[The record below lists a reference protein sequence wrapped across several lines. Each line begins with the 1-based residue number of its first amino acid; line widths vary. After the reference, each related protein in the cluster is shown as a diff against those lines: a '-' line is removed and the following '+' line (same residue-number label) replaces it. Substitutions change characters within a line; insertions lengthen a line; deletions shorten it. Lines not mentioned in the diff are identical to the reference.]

1 MKRTKFTAKS
11 ALIVAIVVS
20 TILSGCRYVADDST
34 IPIPVPTDVADST
47 ILEEITQS
55 PPSGETPTPTAE
67 IKTKMEPANIVVGK
81 RWYEEYTDHLI
92 ACEDYGEL
100 IPFVGAV
107 GTKGEY
113 FSDRFVYGLM
123 TENGIVVTD
132 PVYDICY
139 RSEVSGTNAALI
151 LHKYDSNNS
160 TTEQIVVAATDGN
173 WCLEFDASR
182 VESDKYGIRVFSD
195 SAMMEVSTEG
205 ELLDTYYYK
214 EMDISSAHMDIL
226 LKHVHGGFGITG
238 ERRGMFVSLM
248 QIENDNLLVLDM
260 TSGKSMIMSHS
271 EWMNEYEADTAL
283 QWEEIVENGQTIM
296 RCGDESY
303 TIPYVLKHSYNTVH
317 GNFVLFRES
326 GAVYTLDGEVFL
338 PEAENS
344 KVYWLGDALAEN
356 ENGVVVRFTYDE
368 LETTVSCY
376 RHDGTELMIPKEWK
390 EWITTDEIERDILV
404 VGGFLQFV
412 DSNNGAYYYDI
423 DTAELVCAFEFT

>member
-1 MKRTKFTAKS
+1 MKRIKFTTKG
-11 ALIVAIVVS
+11 ALIVAIVAV
-20 TILSGCRYVADDST
+20 TMLSGCRYVPDDST
-34 IPIPVPTDVADST
+34 ISIPVPTDVADST
-47 ILEEITQS
+47 ILEEIMQS
-55 PPSGETPTPTAE
+55 PTSGETPTPTAE
-67 IKTKMEPANIVVGK
+67 IKTEMEPANIVVGK

-100 IPFVGAV
+100 IPFVGAAD
-107 GTKGEY
+107 TEGE
-113 FSDRFVYGLM
+113 FFNDRFIYGLM
-123 TENGIVVTD
+123 TKNGIVVTD

-139 RSEVSGTNAALI
+139 RSEVSGTNAAFI
-151 LHKYDSNNS
+151 LRKYNSNNNPS
-160 TTEQIVVAATDGN
+160 EQISVVATDGS

-182 VESDKYGIRVFSD
+182 VESDKYGIRLFSD

-226 LKHVHGGFGITG
+226 LEHVHGGFGITG

-260 TSGKSMIMSHS
+260 SSGKSMIMSHS

-296 RCGDESY
+296 RRGDESY
-303 TIPYVLKHSYNTVH
+303 TIPYVLKHSYNSVH
-317 GNFVLFRES
+317 GNLVLFRES

-344 KVYWLGDALAEN
+344 KVYWLGDSLADN
-356 ENGVVVRFTYDE
+356 ENGVVVRFIYDE
-368 LETTVSCY
+368 LKTTMSCY
-376 RHDGTELMIPKEWK
+376 RCDGTELMLPKEWK
-390 EWITTDEIERDILV
+390 EWTTAVEIERDIWV
-404 VGGFLQFV
+404 VGGFLQLV
-412 DSNNGAYYYDI
+412 DSNGAYYYDI
-423 DTAELVCAFEFT
+423 ETAELVCAFEFA